1 MALTDIESGRA
12 LFRLRIAGLAV
23 LIIGVLVAILLGNL
37 VSAVETVAVTGPF
50 KGYTTQNLTTHGV
63 KLLTN
68 QRAVFNWLVA
78 ILAFAPFLVSSA
90 VLFAGAEVCLAIA
103 RRTRTRIATLVD
115 EE

>member
-23 LIIGVLVAILLGNL
+23 LIMGILIAVLLGFL

-63 KLLTN
+63 KLLSN

-90 VLFAGAEVCLAIA
+90 VLFSGAEVCLAIA
-103 RRTRTRIATLVD
+103 RRTRTRIATLV
-115 EE
+115 EEE